1 MRRIVKMRTINLSL
15 ILLLAGIYTAM
26 ANNSITGKV
35 ITVIDGNTV
44 EILSDDTQTYK
55 VILAGIDCPELTQSC
70 GESAKKHLEKAALNK
85 TVTVN
90 FQGKDRKGNYLAVI
104 LVKGDTDLRI
114 DLLKEGLAWTSE
126 KNPDPDL
133 ENHRTRAQEKRKGLW
148 KEDNPIPPWTH
159 RREQSMLEAK
169 SS

>member
-1 MRRIVKMRTINLSL
+1 MRRIVKMRTLNLSL
-15 ILLLAGIYTAM
+15 LLLVASIYTAR
-26 ANNSITGKV
+26 ANTSITGKV

-44 EILSDDTQTYK
+44 EIQGDDAQTYTI
-55 VILAGIDCPELTQSC
+55 ILAGIDCPELTQAF
-70 GESAKKHLEKAALNK
+70 GENAKKHLEKVALNK
-85 TVTVN
+85 NVTVN

-114 DLLKEGLAWTSE
+114 DLLKEGLAWTAE
-126 KNPDPDL
+126 KNPDPEL

-148 KEDNPIPPWTH
+148 KEDNPVPPWTH

>member
-1 MRRIVKMRTINLSL
+1 MRRIVKMRTLNLSL
-15 ILLLAGIYTAM
+15 LLLFASIYTAI

-35 ITVIDGNTV
+35 ITVIDGNTM
-44 EILSDDTQTYK
+44 EIQGDDAQAYK
-55 VILAGIDCPELTQSC
+55 VILAGIDCPELTQAF

-114 DLLKEGLAWTSE
+114 DLLKEGLAWTAE
-126 KNPDPDL
+126 KNPDPEL
-133 ENHRTRAQEKRKGLW
+133 ENHRARAQEKRKGLW
-148 KEDNPIPPWTH
+148 KESNPIPPWAH